1 LPGYHPETC
10 TAKCCHASVTRF
22 IKRLVVKLPDSVV
35 MNHFY
40 EHLGLDAEELK
51 EIEEIL
57 KG

>member
-1 LPGYHPETC
+1 M
-10 TAKCCHASVTRF
+10 CCHALVTRF

-40 EHLGLDAEELK
+40 EHLGLDAEKLK